1 MITAIMLMCS
11 VALASA
17 ESAKSLYKKGV
28 NAEARQDYESAYAY
42 YKQAYDERPTDLRYR
57 VSFERTRF
65 LAAASKVHRGQK
77 LREEGKLVE
86 ALVLFEQAAS
96 IDPSN
101 DLAAQEV
108 RRTQQMVQKQ
118 APGGQATPP
127 SPPKG
132 DDDALRKRLESAR
145 SPVALTEIPNAPL
158 SALEMLQTD
167 SKSVYETIGKLA
179 GLNVLFDPDYQSRP
193 LSIRL
198 KNVTLQEALD
208 IVALESRT
216 FWRPVTPNTIFVAA
230 DTQTKRREL
239 EQNVIKTFYLGNVSS
254 PTDLQD
260 IVNAIRT
267 VLEVQRI
274 LQIPSQN
281 AIIVKGT
288 PDQLALAQKMVDDI
302 DKPRPEVI
310 VDVWVAQVRKDRL
323 RDLGIIP
330 PEHAIVTLQGPGVT
344 TTTPST
350 TGGTTTT
357 TTTTTNPLTFDSLEH
372 LNLSS
377 WAVQL
382 DPIKAT
388 ALFTDSNSRIMQSPR
403 VRSLDNEKAT
413 LKIGDKIP
421 IATGSFGTPVGIG
434 TATGAVGVNTQF
446 TYMEVGVN
454 LEITP
459 HVHSDGQV
467 TLKTVMEISNVT
479 GNSSV
484 GGISQ
489 PIVSQR
495 RADQTIRLGDG
506 EINLMGGILEQT
518 ETQSVEG
525 WPFLSSIPIFKYL
538 FSHDNKEKI
547 TNEIVFML
555 VPHIVRSQELSDLNR
570 RSLDIGT
577 GATPD
582 LRVGARPTPR
592 TDNAAAPAAGGAA
605 AQPAGVAPTPSPA
618 TRPAAGQPGA
628 VPATQTPPPAA
639 TESPTQPG
647 TTQPATTKPATAQP
661 SGATATS
668 PGSNLLSLRL
678 DPGNLSPGQGSSF
691 ALNVILANG
700 QDIATV
706 PVEISYD
713 PKVME
718 FQSVAPGDFLNRD
731 GQPVTLV
738 HRDDPPGRLVI
749 NAQRPP
755 GSAGVSGSGTVYRL
769 MFMAKTKG
777 GGVVSVATPGARNSQ
792 NQQLTVQGAQATVT
806 VN

>member
-1 MITAIMLMCS
+1 MLVCS
-11 VALASA
+11 VALAAA
-17 ESAKSLYKKGV
+17 ESAKSFYKKGV
-28 NAEARQDYESAYAY
+28 DAEAKQDYEAAYAY
-42 YKQAYDERPTDLRYR
+42 YKEAYDQRPTDLRYR

-101 DLAAQEV
+101 DLAGQEV

-118 APGGQATPP
+118 APGGQPTPP

-132 DDDALRKRLESAR
+132 DDDVLRKRLESAR
-145 SPVALTEIPNAPL
+145 SPVTLTEIPNAPL
-158 SALEMLQTD
+158 SALEMMATD
-167 SKSVYETIGKLA
+167 TKSIYETIGKLA

-193 LSIRL
+193 LSIKL

-208 IVALESRT
+208 IVALQSRT

-254 PTDLQD
+254 ATDLQD

-330 PEHAIVTLQGPGVT
+330 PEHAVVTIQGQGVT
-344 TTTPST
+344 TTTPTT

-357 TTTTTNPLTFDSLEH
+357 TTTTTNPLTFDSLQH

-403 VRSLDNEKAT
+403 VRAIDNEKAT

-459 HVHSDGQV
+459 HVHADGQV
-467 TLKTVMEISNVT
+467 TLKTTMEISNVT
-479 GNSSV
+479 GTSSV
-484 GGISQ
+484 GGVNQ

-495 RADQTIRLGDG
+495 RADQTIRLSDG

-518 ETQSVEG
+518 ETQAVEG

-555 VPHIVRSQELSDLNR
+555 VPHIVRSQELTELNR
-570 RSLDIGT
+570 RSLDIGI

-582 LRVGARPTPR
+582 LRVAARPVPR
-592 TDNAAAPAAGGAA
+592 TDNAVASAPSGAA
-605 AQPAGVAPTPSPA
+605 AQPANAAPAPA
-618 TRPAAGQPGA
+618 TRPAAGQPAA
-628 VPATQTPPPAA
+628 VPSLQTPPPAG
-639 TESPTQPG
+639 TDSPA
-647 TTQPATTKPATAQP
+647 QPASTTPPGGAAATP
-661 SGATATS
+661 

-678 DPGNLSPGQGSSF
+678 DPGNLTQGQGSSF

-700 QDIATV
+700 QDISTV

-718 FQSVAPGDFLNRD
+718 FQSVTPGDFLNRD

-777 GGVVSVATPGARNSQ
+777 GGVISVATPGARNSQ

>member
-1 MITAIMLMCS
+1 MRRALIILAITLVCS
-11 VALASA
+11 VALAAA
-17 ESAKSLYKKGV
+17 ESAKSLYNKGV

-42 YKQAYDERPTDLRYR
+42 YKQAYDLRPTDLKYR

-77 LREEGKLVE
+77 LREEGKLLE
-86 ALVLFEQAAS
+86 ALVLFQQAAS

-101 DLAAQEV
+101 DLAAQEM

-132 DDDALRKRLESAR
+132 DDDALRKRLEAAR
-145 SPVALTEIPNAPL
+145 SPVMLSDISNAPL

-167 SKSVYETIGKLA
+167 SKTVYETIGKLA

-274 LQIPSQN
+274 LQVPSQN

-310 VDVWVAQVRKDRL
+310 VDVWVAQVRKDKL
-323 RDLGIIP
+323 RDLGLIP
-330 PEHAIVTLQGPGVT
+330 PEHAVVTIQGTGVT
-344 TTTPST
+344 TTPTTT
-350 TGGTTTT
+350 TGGTTT
-357 TTTTTNPLTFDSLEH
+357 TTTTTNPLTFDSLQH
-372 LNLSS
+372 LNLNS

-388 ALFTDSNSRIMQSPR
+388 FLFSDSNSKILQSPR
-403 VRSLDNEKAT
+403 VRALDNEKAT

-459 HVHSDGQV
+459 HVHTDGQV
-467 TLKTVMEISNVT
+467 TLKTTMEISNVT

-495 RADQTIRLGDG
+495 RADQTIRLNDG

-518 ETQSVEG
+518 ETMSSEG
-525 WPFLSSIPIFKYL
+525 WPFFSSVPIFKYL
-538 FSHDNKEKI
+538 FSHENKEKV

-555 VPHIVRSQELSDLNR
+555 VPHIIRGQELSDLNR
-570 RSLDIGT
+570 RALDIGT

-582 LRVGARPTPR
+582 LRVAARPVTR
-592 TDNAAAPAAGGAA
+592 TDNAVASAPSGAAQQPAAVAPAPSAA
-605 AQPAGVAPTPSPA
+605 
-618 TRPAAGQPGA
+618 RPAGQPGS
-628 VPATQTPPPAA
+628 VPSTQTASTPA
-639 TESPTQPG
+639 ESPA
-647 TTQPATTKPATAQP
+647 QPATTPPSNPATP
-661 SGATATS
+661 SSSPAAAS

-678 DPGNLSPGQGSSF
+678 DPGNLAPGQGSSF

-700 QDIATV
+700 QDISTV

-769 MFMAKTKG
+769 TFMAKAKG

>member
-1 MITAIMLMCS
+1 MRRALTIIAIMLVCS
-11 VALASA
+11 VALATA
-17 ESAKSLYKKGV
+17 ESAKSFYKKGV
-28 NAEARQDYESAYAY
+28 DAEAKQDYETAYAY
-42 YKQAYDERPTDLRYR
+42 YKEAYDQRPTDLRYR

-118 APGGQATPP
+118 APGGQPTQPP

-145 SPVALTEIPNAPL
+145 SPVTLTEIPNAPL
-158 SALEMLQTD
+158 SALEMMSTD
-167 SKSVYETIGKLA
+167 TKSIYETIGKLA

-193 LSIRL
+193 LSIKL

-208 IVALESRT
+208 IVALQSRT

-254 PTDLQD
+254 ATDLQD

-330 PEHAIVTLQGPGVT
+330 PEHAVVTIQGQGVT
-344 TTTPST
+344 TTTPTT

-357 TTTTTNPLTFDSLEH
+357 TTTTTNPLTFDSLQH

-403 VRSLDNEKAT
+403 VRAIDNEKAT

-518 ETQSVEG
+518 ETQSIEG
-525 WPFLSSIPIFKYL
+525 WPFLSSVPIFKYL

-555 VPHIVRSQELSDLNR
+555 VPHIVRSQELTDLNR

-582 LRVGARPTPR
+582 LRVAARPPAPR
-592 TDNAAAPAAGGAA
+592 IENAVASAPSGAA
-605 AQPAGVAPTPSPA
+605 VQPAGVAPAPA
-618 TRPAAGQPGA
+618 TRPAAGQPAA
-628 VPATQTPPPAA
+628 VPSPQTTPPAA
-639 TESPTQPG
+639 TESPA
-647 TTQPATTKPATAQP
+647 QPATTTPAGGSA
-661 SGATATS
+661 ATS

-678 DPGNLSPGQGSSF
+678 DPGNLTPGQGSSF

-700 QDIATV
+700 QDISTV

-777 GGVVSVATPGARNSQ
+777 GGVISVATPGARNSQ

>member
-1 MITAIMLMCS
+1 MIRRNPERMRRAVIIGAIALMSS
-11 VALASA
+11 VALAA
-17 ESAKSLYKKGV
+17 ADSAKTLYNKGV
-28 NAEARQDYESAYAY
+28 DAEARQDYEAAYAF
-42 YKQAYDERPTDLRYR
+42 YKQAYDLKPTDIKYR
-57 VSFERTRF
+57 VPFERTRF

-77 LREEGKLVE
+77 LREQGKLVE

-118 APGGQATPP
+118 AGGGQAAAP

-132 DDDALRKRLESAR
+132 DDDALRKRLEAAR
-145 SPVALTEIPNAPL
+145 SPVMLNDISNAPL
-158 SALEMLQTD
+158 SALEMTAD
-167 SKSVYETIGKLA
+167 TKSIYETIGKLA
-179 GLNVLFDPDYQSRP
+179 GLNILFDPEYQPRTLP
-193 LSIRL
+193 IKL

-274 LQIPSQN
+274 LQVPSQN

-310 VDVWVAQVRKDRL
+310 VDVWVAQVRRDKL

-330 PEHAIVTLQGPGVT
+330 PENAVVTIQGQGVT
-344 TTTPST
+344 TTPTT
-350 TGGTTTT
+350 TGTGTT
-357 TTTTTNPLTFDSLEH
+357 TTTTTNPLTFDSLQH

-377 WAVQL
+377 WAVQI

-388 ALFTDSNSRIMQSPR
+388 ALFSDNSSKILQSPR
-403 VRSLDNEKAT
+403 IRATDNEKAT

-446 TYMEVGVN
+446 TYTEVGVT
-454 LEITP
+454 LDITP

-467 TLKTVMEISNVT
+467 TLKTTMEISNVT
-479 GNSSV
+479 GQSSISGV
-484 GGISQ
+484 SQ
-489 PIVSQR
+489 PIISQR
-495 RADQTIRLGDG
+495 RVEQTIRLNDG
-506 EINLMGGILEQT
+506 EINLMGGILERT
-518 ETQSVEG
+518 ETLTTEG

-538 FSHDNKEKI
+538 FSRESKEKI
-547 TNEIVFML
+547 TNELVFLL
-555 VPHIVRSQELSDLNR
+555 VPHIVRAQELSDLNR

-582 LRVGARPTPR
+582 LRIAARPAAR
-592 TDNAAAPAAGGAA
+592 TDNAVASASSGAAP
-605 AQPAGVAPTPSPA
+605 QPAAFVPAPTVA
-618 TRPAAGQPGA
+618 RPAAVQPAA
-628 VPATQTPPPAA
+628 VSPAQPPPPAA
-639 TESPTQPG
+639 TDAPV
-647 TTQPATTKPATAQP
+647 QPATTSP
-661 SGATATS
+661 SGATAPS
-668 PGSNLLSLRL
+668 PGSNQISLRL
-678 DPGNLSPGQGSSF
+678 DPGTLAPGQGSSF
-691 ALNVILANG
+691 ALNVVLANG
-700 QDIATV
+700 QDISTV

-718 FQSVAPGDFLNRD
+718 FQSVTPGDFLNRD

-755 GSAGVSGSGTVYRL
+755 GSAGVSGNGTVYRL
-769 MFMAKTKG
+769 TFTAKAKG

-792 NQQLTVQGAQATVT
+792 NQQLTIQGAQATVT